1 MEKARIMVIDDE
13 ESMCKFMQIMLKKEG
28 YDVSSA
34 QSGKEALGEL
44 RSSHYDLVIADLMM
58 PEMNGL
64 ELLSKV
70 RSIDPELNFIVMTA
84 YASVDTAIEALKKGA
99 FDYIAKPFKVDELKI
114 TIKKSLE
121 QKRIAKENLD
131 LKRQLKKEFSLDS
144 FIGDTPE
151 IIEMKKL
158 VEKVALTD
166 STVLIQGESG
176 TGKELVAK
184 AIHHHSRRADKPF
197 VTINCA
203 ALPETL
209 LESELFGHTKG
220 AFTGAIKEKEGLF
233 FVADGGTFFL
243 DEVGVIS
250 QAIQV
255 KLLRVLEEK
264 EITPVGST
272 KPIQVDVRLIA
283 ATNADL
289 EQEVK
294 LGNFRA
300 DLFYR
305 LNVIPIHIPALRERK
320 DDIKL
325 LTFYF
330 IKKYCEKLQIK
341 EKSISDEAMNK
352 LLSYSWPG
360 NARELENTMERA
372 TLLAKDDEINIKDLP
387 ENILS
392 GEAVKLIEETR
403 PETPTLET
411 IEKSY
416 IFWVL
421 QRTDW
426 QKSKAAQILGIDS
439 STLYRKIEKYGLKEK

>member
-1 MEKARIMVIDDE
+1 M
-13 ESMCKFMQIMLKKEG
+13 
-28 YDVSSA
+28 
-34 QSGKEALGEL
+34 
-44 RSSHYDLVIADLMM
+44 
-58 PEMNGL
+58 
-64 ELLSKV
+64 
-70 RSIDPELNFIVMTA
+70 
-84 YASVDTAIEALKKGA
+84 
-99 FDYIAKPFKVDELKI
+99 DELKI

-121 QKRIAKENLD
+121 QKRIAKENID
-131 LKRQLKKEFSLDS
+131 LKRQLKREFSLDS

-220 AFTGAIKEKEGLF
+220 AFTGAIRDKEGLF

-341 EKSISDEAMNK
+341 EKSISNEAMNK

-372 TLLAKDDEINIKDLP
+372 ILLAKDDEINIKDLP

-416 IFWVL
+416 IYWVL
-421 QRTDW
+421 QRADW

-439 STLYRKIEKYGLKEK
+439 STLYRKIEKYQLKEK

>member
-28 YDVSSA
+28 YGVSSS
-34 QSGKEALGEL
+34 QSGKEALEEL
-44 RSSHYDLVIADLMM
+44 RNSHYDLVIADLMM

-70 RSIDPELNFIVMTA
+70 KSIDPELNFIVMTA

-114 TIKKSLE
+114 TIRKSLE
-121 QKRIAKENLD
+121 QKRMAKENID
-131 LKRQLKKEFSLDS
+131 LKKQLKKEFSLDS
-144 FIGDTPE
+144 FIGDTAE

-158 VEKVALTD
+158 AEKVALTD

-184 AIHHHSRRADKPF
+184 AIHHHSRRAEKPF

-220 AFTGAIKEKEGLF
+220 AFTGAIKDTEGLF

-305 LNVIPIHIPALRERK
+305 LNVIPIHIPTLRERK

-341 EKSISDEAMNK
+341 EKSISDEAMNR

-360 NARELENTMERA
+360 NARELENTIERA
-372 TLLAKDDEINIKDLP
+372 ILLAKDDEIKIKDLP
-387 ENILS
+387 EKILS
-392 GEAVKLIEETR
+392 REAVKLIEETR

-416 IFWVL
+416 IYWVL
-421 QRTDW
+421 QRTGW

>member
-28 YDVSSA
+28 YGVSSA
-34 QSGKEALGEL
+34 QSGKEALEEL
-44 RSSHYDLVIADLMM
+44 QNSHYDLVIADLMM

-70 RSIDPELNFIVMTA
+70 KSIDPELNFIVMTA

-121 QKRIAKENLD
+121 QKRIVKENLD

-220 AFTGAIKEKEGLF
+220 AFTGAIKDKEGLF

-243 DEVGVIS
+243 DEIGVIS

-272 KPIQVDVRLIA
+272 KPIQVEVRLIA

-305 LNVIPIHIPALRERK
+305 LNVIPIHIPTLRERK

-372 TLLAKDDEINIKDLP
+372 ILLAKDDEVKIKDLP

-416 IFWVL
+416 IYWVL
-421 QRTDW
+421 QRADW

>member
-28 YDVSSA
+28 YGVSSA
-34 QSGKEALGEL
+34 QSGKEALEEL
-44 RSSHYDLVIADLMM
+44 QNSHYDLVIADLMM

-70 RSIDPELNFIVMTA
+70 KSIDPELNFIVMTA

-121 QKRIAKENLD
+121 QKRIIKENLD

-220 AFTGAIKEKEGLF
+220 AFTGAIKDKEGLF

-272 KPIQVDVRLIA
+272 KPIQVEVRLIA

-305 LNVIPIHIPALRERK
+305 LNVIPIHIPTLRERK

-372 TLLAKDDEINIKDLP
+372 ILLAKDDEVKIKDLP

-416 IFWVL
+416 IYWVL
-421 QRTDW
+421 QRADW